1 MAKRQADTEQ
11 FTNEILAKADK
22 RLNVFVTHD
31 YFIGPFAAGITN
43 GGLNTSSTDPWINWC
58 SGVALVL
65 HEDNTYD
72 AFAIKCS

>member
-1 MAKRQADTEQ
+1 M
-11 FTNEILAKADK
+11 LAKADK

-31 YFIGPFAAGITN
+31 YFIGPFISGITD
-43 GGLNTSSTDPWINWC
+43 GQFDSSSTNPWVKYC

-72 AFAIKCS
+72 AFPIKCDA